1 MFKVGDKV
9 IYKGVPKDFKR
20 IDNKA
25 VILRKTF
32 EPNYFVIKLN
42 SGAEILVSTDKNN
55 IGIVAVAVVISLF
68 RLLRG

>member
-32 EPNYFVIKLN
+32 EPSYFVIKLN
-42 SGAEILVSTDKNN
+42 SGAEILVSTDF
-55 IGIVAVAVVISLF
+55 LT
-68 RLLRG
+68 LD

>member
-32 EPNYFVIKLN
+32 EPSYFVIKLN
-42 SGAEILVSTDKNN
+42 SGAEILVSTD
-55 IGIVAVAVVISLF
+55 F
-68 RLLRG
+68 

>member
-1 MFKVGDKV
+1 MFKAGDKV

-32 EPNYFVIKLN
+32 EPSYFVIKLN
-42 SGAEILVSTDKNN
+42 TGAEILVSTDFLALDLK
-55 IGIVAVAVVISLF
+55 
-68 RLLRG
+68 

>member
-1 MFKVGDKV
+1 MILYFRYLKMYKVGGKV

-32 EPNYFVIKLN
+32 EPHYFVIKLL
-42 SGAEILVSTDKNN
+42 SGAEILVSSDFLTLDLN
-55 IGIVAVAVVISLF
+55 
-68 RLLRG
+68 